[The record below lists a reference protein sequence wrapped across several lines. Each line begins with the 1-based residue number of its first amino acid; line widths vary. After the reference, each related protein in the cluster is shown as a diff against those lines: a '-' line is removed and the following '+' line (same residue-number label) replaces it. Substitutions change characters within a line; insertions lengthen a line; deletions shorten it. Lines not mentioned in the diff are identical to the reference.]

1 MLLRPTHTD
10 QKFDSHSLDESQTR
24 QVLGCMSLRPIPSRR
39 ETLKICM
46 DARKTRREL
55 DEYGH
60 IYRKPAGNWMDM
72 AISTE
77 NPAGIGRKWLYSP
90 KTRRGLD
97 ENGHIYRKPGGDW
110 TNMAISTEN
119 PAGIGRKWPYLPKT
133 RQELEIWP
141 YLSKTRRGL
150 DENGHIYRKPGGDGT
165 KMAIS
170 TENPSGI
177 GFNMDTAIESSP
189 GIGFHTFSGITFWV
203 RMGFVCP
210 HAGYTYS
217 I

>member
-60 IYRKPAGNWMDM
+60 IYRKPAGNWMNM

-77 NPAGIGRKWLYSP
+77 NPPGIGWIWPYPPKTRRGLDENGYIHRKPGEDWTKMAISIENPAGIGRIWPYLP

-97 ENGHIYRKPGGDW
+97 ENGHIYRKPGRNWKYGHICRKPGEDW
-110 TNMAISTEN
+110 TKMAISIEN
-119 PAGIGRKWPYLPKT
+119 PAGMGRKWPYLPKT
-133 RQELEIWP
+133 R
-141 YLSKTRRGL
+141 RGL
-150 DENGHIYRKPGGDGT
+150 D
-165 KMAIS
+165 
-170 TENPSGI
+170 
-177 GFNMDTAIESSP
+177 
-189 GIGFHTFSGITFWV
+189 
-203 RMGFVCP
+203 
-210 HAGYTYS
+210 S